1 MNKNIDISVI
11 IPIYNE
17 QDSIPELYKRLTQS
31 VEQITSNYEFIFIND
46 GSKDLSLLKLIEL
59 SKNDKRVF
67 YINFTRNF
75 GHQIAVSAGL
85 DNCSGKAVVIIDA
98 DLQDPP
104 ELIAKMYERYKEG
117 FEVVYAKRLKRKGES
132 FFKIIT
138 AKLFYRIM
146 VRITNIDIP
155 IDTGDF
161 RMMDKKIVD
170 YLKLM
175 PEQNKF
181 LRGQIAWLGFNQT
194 FVEYERDERR
204 HGTTGYPLSKMIRF
218 ALDGI
223 TAFSDKPLSLVTQAG
238 VIVSFIAFCFI
249 LSALYGY
256 FILNKNI
263 NGWTSLF
270 VSSMFIGGIQ
280 LISIGIIGLY
290 ISRINKNIIN
300 RPLYLIKNTNL
311 NNSVQEKIKYEQK

>member
-1 MNKNIDISVI
+1 MSVPAALRDLSVI
-11 IPIYNE
+11 IPVYNE
-17 QDSIPELYKRLTQS
+17 QGGIAELYTRLTAS
-31 VEQITSNYEFIFIND
+31 VQQITQNYEFIFIND
-46 GSKDLSLLKLIEL
+46 GSKDASLIQLIEL
-59 SKNDKRVF
+59 SKKDNRVYF
-67 YINFTRNF
+67 INLSRNF

-85 DNCSGKAVVIIDA
+85 DYCRGKVIVIIDG

-104 ELIAKMYERYKEG
+104 ELIPKMYERYQEG
-117 FEVVYAKRLKRKGES
+117 FEVVYAKRAKRKGETW
-132 FFKIIT
+132 FKKVT
-138 AKLFYRIM
+138 AKLFYRLM
-146 VRITNIDIP
+146 VRITNVDIP

-161 RMMDKKIVD
+161 RLMDKKIVD
-170 YLKLM
+170 YLKMM

-194 FVEYERDERR
+194 YVEYERDERKY
-204 HGTTGYPLSKMIRF
+204 GTTGYPLSKMIRF

-249 LSALYGY
+249 LSALYGHY
-256 FILNKNI
+256 ILDKTI
-263 NGWTSLF
+263 TGWTSLF
-270 VSSMFIGGIQ
+270 VSIMFIGGIQ

-300 RPLYLIKNTNL
+300 RPLYLIQNTNMTIAK
-311 NNSVQEKIKYEQK
+311 E